1 MGQPRNRL
9 TMFLIALLIAV
20 AAAQNNYTI
29 ITLYS
34 DTTCTATARTAVYS
48 FNTTAACTAKGC
60 TNGYSISC
68 STTNATF
75 ADAGNDV
82 CGYNAYTQGTSC
94 PDGPISTALR
104 FTTSACHN
112 IDLDDADLEAT
123 FRGGIQ
129 AACWQAGNSPLSG
142 TSNIKSIRTSGCVG
156 AGPNPGTISPA
167 NLICYTS
174 TNCANPG
181 TTTTGTTGTTSN
193 VTTVATTTPS
203 PFLCRTCYQSGGV
216 AYAPTNPF
224 FAFCGASFL
233 QVSVAVIGLVVAF
246 VAA

>member
-68 STTNATF
+68 STT
-75 ADAGNDV
+75 
-82 CGYNAYTQGTSC
+82 
-94 PDGPISTALR
+94 
-104 FTTSACHN
+104 
-112 IDLDDADLEAT
+112 
-123 FRGGIQ
+123 
-129 AACWQAGNSPLSG
+129 
-142 TSNIKSIRTSGCVG
+142 
-156 AGPNPGTISPA
+156 
-167 NLICYTS
+167 
-174 TNCANPG
+174 
-181 TTTTGTTGTTSN
+181 
-193 VTTVATTTPS
+193 TPT
-203 PFLCRTCYQSGGV
+203 PYLCRTCYQNGGTL
-216 AYAPTNPF
+216 YAATTPF

-246 VAA
+246 VAAL

>member
-156 AGPNPGTISPA
+156 AGPNPGTVSPA

-181 TTTTGTTGTTSN
+181 TS
-193 VTTVATTTPS
+193 TTPT
-203 PFLCRTCYQSGGV
+203 PYLCRTCYQNGGTL
-216 AYAPTNPF
+216 YAATTPF

-246 VAA
+246 VAAL

>member
-48 FNTTAACTAKGC
+48 SNVTAACTPKGC
-60 TNGYSISC
+60 TNGYAITC
-68 STTNATF
+68 STTNATY

-82 CGYNAYTQGTSC
+82 CGCNSYTQGTSC

-181 TTTTGTTGTTSN
+181 TSTTGTTGTTSN

-224 FAFCGASFL
+224 FAFCGAS
-233 QVSVAVIGLVVAF
+233 
-246 VAA
+246 

>member
-104 FTTSACHN
+104 FTTR
-112 IDLDDADLEAT
+112 T
-123 FRGGIQ
+123 WKR
-129 AACWQAGNSPLSG
+129 LS
-142 TSNIKSIRTSGCVG
+142 
-156 AGPNPGTISPA
+156 
-167 NLICYTS
+167 
-174 TNCANPG
+174 
-181 TTTTGTTGTTSN
+181 
-193 VTTVATTTPS
+193 
-203 PFLCRTCYQSGGV
+203 
-216 AYAPTNPF
+216 
-224 FAFCGASFL
+224 
-233 QVSVAVIGLVVAF
+233 VVASRRPAGRRETAPS
-246 VAA
+246 AAPPTLSRSAPADASERDLTLEPLAPPI

>member
-20 AAAQNNYTI
+20 AAAQNNYTVL
-29 ITLYS
+29 TLYS

-48 FNTTAACTAKGC
+48 SNVTAACTPKGC
-60 TNGYSISC
+60 TNGYAITC

-75 ADAGNDV
+75 VDAGNDV
-82 CGYNAYTQGTSC
+82 CGYNSYTQGTSC
-94 PDGPISTALR
+94 PDGPVSTALR

-112 IDLDDADLEAT
+112 VDLDDTDLDAG
-123 FRGGIQ
+123 FRVDVQI
-129 AACWQAGNSPLSG
+129 ACAQAGNG
-142 TSNIKSIRTSGCVG
+142 ATGIKSIRTSGCTG
-156 AGPNPGTISPA
+156 AGSAPGTISPA

-246 VAA
+246 VAAL

>member
-123 FRGGIQ
+123 FRVASRRPAGRRETAPS
-129 AACWQAGNSPLSG
+129 AAP
-142 TSNIKSIRTSGCVG
+142 
-156 AGPNPGTISPA
+156 
-167 NLICYTS
+167 
-174 TNCANPG
+174 
-181 TTTTGTTGTTSN
+181 
-193 VTTVATTTPS
+193 
-203 PFLCRTCYQSGGV
+203 
-216 AYAPTNPF
+216 PT
-224 FAFCGASFL
+224 L
-233 QVSVAVIGLVVAF
+233 
-246 VAA
+246 